1 MPEVTAY
8 TTGQPAWADVTTA
21 DVAAASGFYGELFG
35 WTAKTPLREGI
46 AQTVASF
53 RAAVA

>member
-8 TTGQPAWADVTTA
+8 ATGQPAWADVPTS

-35 WTAKTPLREGI
+35 WTA
-46 AQTVASF
+46 QTDPRPEAGGY
-53 RAAVA
+53 